1 MSNIRDVAKEAGVSI
16 STASRILSN
25 DENFRTTEQT
35 KQKVLE
41 AVKKLD
47 YQFHPRKK
55 NVPKL
60 TIGCILPLTSEKYS
74 DPFFTSILLSAETEL
89 NQHQPTEFILRNFN
103 DLNHSSV
110 LQDFCNTPLD
120 GLLIMEEI
128 TKDLMAHLSRPFPN
142 IVTIDQIESTFNS
155 VGFDHYAANMQI
167 MKHLLNNGYRKIA
180 YIGGSAPGLSF
191 YDSLRMV
198 AYREALRVFNISYDD
213 SIIKDCEWNL
223 TLCAKYAE
231 DLLLSENRPDVIF
244 AGSDTLATVI
254 LGVIYQLG
262 MKCPDDI
269 GVIGFNNLDTSVH
282 TIPPLTTVD
291 VPTKAIGKL
300 AAKRLLDLI
309 NNRDSL
315 VINVSLPTS
324 LIVRDSTRS
333 SLPTGISSP

>member
-35 KQKVLE
+35 RLRVLE

-89 NQHQPTEFILRNFN
+89 NQHQPTEFVLRNFN
-103 DLNHSSV
+103 DLNQSSV
-110 LQDFCNTPLD
+110 LQDFCSTPLD

-155 VGFDHYAANMQI
+155 VGFDHYAANMQV
-167 MKHLLNNGYRKIA
+167 MKHLLDSGYRKIA

-191 YDSLRMV
+191 HDSLRMV
-198 AYREALRVFNISYDD
+198 AYREALRMFNISYND

-244 AGSDTLATVI
+244 AGSDTLAAVI

-324 LIVRDSTRS
+324 LVVRDSTKSPLPS
-333 SLPTGISSP
+333 SITS